1 MHGPITH
8 GSSAALSP
16 RVLSVPSLQSRRSWQ
31 QVLEVLLL
39 LQNAPRAADGAR
51 RAYGLQR
58 APRQLCAAAMGGRGG
73 SRQNGRQPAQGG
85 WDAIPKA
92 TCHGRK
98 RGTKPRSFPQEVLP
112 LFGNRAGGV
121 LPSKTTRTLNASLC
135 PQQRCVLKIAVRERA
150 EGCAPCSSAM
160 AAAKPRSCFPS
171 PPSPPRSL
179 LAALCRR
186 ETPQDRLQQ
195 QQRLGGMGRAA
206 LGAALGVWELE
217 EGEGRAVRSPDC
229 GSDRTACQCAA
240 HAFFMR
246 TCRWAL
252 RTAPEQR
259 GAGRA
264 ALMGA
269 ANRAKVGGS
278 PACVSPP
285 YALVSLCSCPVPSR
299 SAHPV
304 WECKTVGGKLYLCPS
319 AFPCP
324 NAWLCCR
331 LPAVPP
337 WPKKKKK
344 TKKQKTTKKKK
355 KTAPAPKILVSR
367 QEKTEGR
374 NRLENS
380 GGQ

>member
-1 MHGPITH
+1 MTACWDARSHNTWLQC
-8 GSSAALSP
+8 GSVSP
-16 RVLSVPSLQSRRSWQ
+16 SPVCPTLQSRRSWQ

-39 LQNAPRAADGAR
+39 LQSAPRAADGAR

-112 LFGNRAGGV
+112 PFGNRAGGV

-269 ANRAKVGGS
+269 ANRAKVGGGGGVLLVFPLRTRS
-278 PACVSPP
+278 FLC
-285 YALVSLCSCPVPSR
+285 ALAPCRHGQLILCGNARRSVASCIFVLQPSLVRMRGCAAGSQLCSP
-299 SAHPV
+299 
-304 WECKTVGGKLYLCPS
+304 GQ
-319 AFPCP
+319 
-324 NAWLCCR
+324 
-331 LPAVPP
+331 
-337 WPKKKKK
+337 KKKR
-344 TKKQKTTKKKK
+344 KKQKRRKKKDSSC
-355 KTAPAPKILVSR
+355 PKDLS
-367 QEKTEGR
+367 
-374 NRLENS
+374 
-380 GGQ
+380 

>member
-1 MHGPITH
+1 MTACWDARTH
-8 GSSAALSP
+8 NTWLQCGSVSP
-16 RVLSVPSLQSRRSWQ
+16 SPVCPTLQSRRSWQ

-39 LQNAPRAADGAR
+39 LQSAPRAADGAR

-85 WDAIPKA
+85 WDGIPKA

-112 LFGNRAGGV
+112 PFGNRAGGGV
-121 LPSKTTRTLNASLC
+121 LPSETTRTLNASLC

-304 WECKTVGGKLYLCPS
+304 WECKTIGGKLYLCPS

-331 LPAVPP
+331 LPAVQP
-337 WPKKKKK
+337 WPKKKEKK
-344 TKKQKTTKKKK
+344 AKKKK
-355 KTAPAPKILVSR
+355 KKR
-367 QEKTEGR
+367 QLLPQR
-374 NRLENS
+374 S
-380 GGQ
+380 

>member
-1 MHGPITH
+1 MLQRHGCCKASELLPLTTIPPTFPAR
-8 GSSAALSP
+8 SSLSSGDTSRPTAAT
-16 RVLSVPSLQSRRSWQ
+16 
-31 QVLEVLLL
+31 
-39 LQNAPRAADGAR
+39 AAAR
-51 RAYGLQR
+51 RDG
-58 APRQLCAAAMGGRGG
+58 
-73 SRQNGRQPAQGG
+73 
-85 WDAIPKA
+85 
-92 TCHGRK
+92 
-98 RGTKPRSFPQEVLP
+98 
-112 LFGNRAGGV
+112 AGGV
-121 LPSKTTRTLNASLC
+121 GN
-135 PQQRCVLKIAVRERA
+135 
-150 EGCAPCSSAM
+150 SA
-160 AAAKPRSCFPS
+160 R
-171 PPSPPRSL
+171 
-179 LAALCRR
+179 
-186 ETPQDRLQQ
+186 
-195 QQRLGGMGRAA
+195 G
-206 LGAALGVWELE
+206 LGARG
-217 EGEGRAVRSPDC
+217 GGRRAVRSPDC

-331 LPAVPP
+331 LPAVQP
-337 WPKKKKK
+337 WPKKKEKK
-344 TKKQKTTKKKK
+344 AKKKEKKKK
-355 KTAPAPKILVSR
+355 DSSCPKDLS
-367 QEKTEGR
+367 
-374 NRLENS
+374 
-380 GGQ
+380 